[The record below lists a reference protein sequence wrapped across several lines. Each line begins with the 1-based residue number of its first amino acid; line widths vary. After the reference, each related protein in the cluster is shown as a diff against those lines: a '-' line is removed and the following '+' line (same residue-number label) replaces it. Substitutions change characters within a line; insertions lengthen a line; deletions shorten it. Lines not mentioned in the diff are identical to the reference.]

1 MICAAAL
8 PPPTPYSHT
17 TSKVLAAAASA
28 AALAAAGA
36 FAAAADFSDGNL
48 GPDFS
53 AAGREVRQA
62 DAERGVAEQVQH
74 GPELPLGLG

>member
-8 PPPTPYSHT
+8 PPRTPYSHT
-17 TSKVLAAAASA
+17 TSKVLSAASVSFAAAAS
-28 AALAAAGA
+28 A

-53 AAGREVRQA
+53 AAGS
-62 DAERGVAEQVQH
+62 DNNNNNNNNNNY
-74 GPELPLGLG
+74 